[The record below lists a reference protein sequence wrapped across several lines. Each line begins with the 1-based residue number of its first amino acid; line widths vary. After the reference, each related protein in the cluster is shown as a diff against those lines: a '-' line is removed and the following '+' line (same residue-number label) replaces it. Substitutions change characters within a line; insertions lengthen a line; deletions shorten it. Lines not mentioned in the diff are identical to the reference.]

1 MKQDFNDSVDS
12 MLRDYARRVNAR
24 ESSVRANRVPE
35 RSAFDRNNMEHL
47 DADEM
52 AAFAEN
58 ALPAA
63 ARARTVAHLADCDGC
78 RQSVVAL
85 ASAENIASEFAKII
99 PSPSVRARL
108 SLREKLAAFFASP
121 AVLRYAV
128 PALAAVLFVALIA
141 GIMLNRRQPDATL
154 VASKQE
160 SQTSAVARTDSASG
174 DTENAMNSNT
184 TASSANLMA
193 DSASMSNTATTATT
207 TTTRTTTTTANIAT
221 PTRRAANANSNIN
234 TKEVNA
240 TSASQNN
247 NLPVNS
253 VNAPPVADRKQQ
265 PATSEKQNFDNEA
278 IRVTNRNRAP
288 AARPSASNSSANMSA
303 NSAGVAAE
311 QSEQVAVTSGQVA
324 RVSKGKA
331 GSTSNAAPT
340 SDSTSF
346 STEARAASRRRA
358 PSTTTAAKNDL
369 PVNGRT
375 VNNAGLSAAPSASR
389 RVNGRDFRRQGTRW
403 IDAAY
408 VSSQSTT
415 NITRGSKQYR
425 TVVGTEPGIGKIAA
439 QLDGE
444 IVVVWKGRAYRI
456 R

>member
-35 RSAFDRNNMEHL
+35 RLAFDRNNMEHL
-47 DADEM
+47 DADEI

-85 ASAENIASEFAKII
+85 ASAENIASESAKII
-99 PSPSVRARL
+99 PPPSVRARL

-160 SQTSAVARTDSASG
+160 SQTSAVARTDTASG
-174 DTENAMNSNT
+174 DTENAMNSNA
-184 TASSANLMA
+184 TASSANLTD
-193 DSASMSNTATTATT
+193 DSASMSNTATTAAT

-240 TSASQNN
+240 TSALQNN

-265 PATSEKQNFDNEA
+265 PATSEKQNFDDEA

-288 AARPSASNSSANMSA
+288 AARPSASNSSANISG
-303 NSAGVAAE
+303 NSAGVAAK

-375 VNNAGLSAAPSASR
+375 VNNADLSAAPSTSR
-389 RVNGRDFRRQGTRW
+389 RVNGREFRRQGTRW

-425 TVVGTEPGIGKIAA
+425 TVVSAEPGIGKIAA

>member
-1 MKQDFNDSVDS
+1 

-85 ASAENIASEFAKII
+85 THAENIAAESAKII

-160 SQTSAVARTDSASG
+160 SQTSAVARTDTASG
-174 DTENAMNSNT
+174 GTESNMNSNA

-193 DSASMSNTATTATT
+193 DSASTSNTATTATT

-221 PTRRAANANSNIN
+221 PARRAANANSNIN

-247 NLPVNS
+247 NSPVNS
-253 VNAPPVADRKQQ
+253 VNAPLVADMKQQ
-265 PATSEKQNFDNEA
+265 PAISEKQNFDEELV
-278 IRVTNRNRAP
+278 RVPNRNRAP
-288 AARPSASNSSANMSA
+288 AAKPSASTANA
-303 NSAGVAAE
+303 NISGNRAGVAAE

-331 GSTSNAAPT
+331 GSTGNAAPT

-375 VNNAGLSAAPSASR
+375 VNNAGLSAAPSVSR

-425 TVVGTEPGIGKIAA
+425 TVVSAEPGIGKIAA